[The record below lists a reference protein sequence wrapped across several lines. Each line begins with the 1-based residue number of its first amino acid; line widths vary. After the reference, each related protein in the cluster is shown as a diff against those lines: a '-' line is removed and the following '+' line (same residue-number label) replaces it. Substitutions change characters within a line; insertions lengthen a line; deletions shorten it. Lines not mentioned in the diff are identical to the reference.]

1 MPKRHRTGGH
11 LRGMPRGVPFAR
23 RRALPIARV
32 IAVALLATAPGLRV
46 PTRAG
51 EMEQR
56 MSAACKP
63 GRPDEDLD
71 GA

>member
-1 MPKRHRTGGH
+1 MP
-11 LRGMPRGVPFAR
+11 VA
-23 RRALPIARV
+23 IA

-56 MSAACKP
+56 RSAAHEP